1 MLQAMNAIVFW
12 LLANLLA
19 AWATTMPSNSAIPD
33 METIAGQPVQPVKLT
48 AADGVHVAGWYVPAE
63 SGRAVVL
70 LTGITSNRRAMVSR
84 AAFYRERDYASVMID
99 FRGTGESG
107 RAPVTIGWRERLDAL
122 AAYRF
127 LQEQGYQRVG
137 MHGISMGAA
146 ATAYAMQEETGQA
159 FVVLESCYDTIDNA
173 LANRL
178 AMVRVPPGLA
188 WPMQVFA
195 RLRIG
200 AGPRELRPVD
210 YLPACTAPALVLAG
224 DSEPELRVEETRVV
238 FESLGSAEKRLHFF
252 AGGRHQ
258 NFHGRYTE
266 EFEGILGGFLDGL
279 D

>member
-1 MLQAMNAIVFW
+1 MLQAMNAVVFW

-19 AWATTMPSNSAIPD
+19 AWATTMPSSSAIPAP
-33 METIAGQPVQPVKLT
+33 ESIGGQPVQTINLT
-48 AADGVHVAGWYVPAE
+48 AADGVRVAGWYVPAE
-63 SGRAVVL
+63 GDRAVVL
-70 LTGITSNRRAMVSR
+70 LTGISSNRRAMVSR
-84 AAFYRERDYASVMID
+84 AAFYRDRGYASVLID
-99 FRGTGESG
+99 FRGTGESD
-107 RAPVTIGWRERLDAL
+107 RTPVTIGWRERLDAL

-127 LQEQGYQRVG
+127 LREQGYARVG

-178 AMVRVPPGLA
+178 AMVRIPPGLA

-200 AGPRELRPVD
+200 AGPSELRPVD
-210 YLPACTAPALVLAG
+210 YLPACTAPALVMAG
-224 DSEPELRVEETRVV
+224 DSEPELRVEETRAI

-258 NFHGRYTE
+258 NFHGRFTE
-266 EFEGILGGFLDGL
+266 EFEQLLGEFIDGL
-279 D
+279 E